1 MDHLIG
7 TSRIVNNSAKNAI
20 FLDKQIGFYFKTV
33 MGISKQWF
41 IQYLLLWIENWKF
54 FCKQGPQS
62 GFFVNLNWPFW
73 SKLPRFQLV
82 TQFVYIVPFYNWI
95 EKNGRVHFFKAR
107 ERPTAISEP

>member
-20 FLDKQIGFYFKTV
+20 FLDKQIDFYFKTL
-33 MGISKQWF
+33 MAI
-41 IQYLLLWIENWKF
+41 LLWIENWKSCF
-54 FCKQGPQS
+54 EQGPQF

-73 SKLPRFQLV
+73 SKWPRFQLV